1 MGASQQL
8 PTHGDGLLDMRGLT
22 RTLPETMVNEIMDA
36 QADMACWDGATARN
50 GYRGRGLATPPSATS
65 CPASPSCARGRILC
79 LVNSF

>member
-8 PTHGDGLLDMRGLT
+8 PTHGDGPLDMRGLT

-50 GYRGRGLATPPSATS
+50 GYRGRGLATPRRRHRALHPQA
-65 CPASPSCARGRILC
+65 ARGDVFC
-79 LVNSF
+79 V

>member
-8 PTHGDGLLDMRGLT
+8 PTHGDGPLDMRGLT

-50 GYRGRGLATPPSATS
+50 GYRGRGLATPPVGDIVPCIPKLRAGTYFVFS
-65 CPASPSCARGRILC
+65 
-79 LVNSF
+79 